1 MYKIVSRLL
10 IYGDMPKDTILM
22 ELADI
27 VRKMDD
33 KSQTKEELST
43 RVFTQMKHLLQV
55 ATDYGFDRNLWHNY
69 LTFLLITNENP
80 FSITCEKVGANEG
93 SVNYFAKEI
102 SELFWIYSIM
112 TFLLWRN
119 IWGSTVSAG
128 FPIIRLLEKK
138 N

>member
-93 SVNYFAKEI
+93 SVNYF
-102 SELFWIYSIM
+102 SELFWICSIM